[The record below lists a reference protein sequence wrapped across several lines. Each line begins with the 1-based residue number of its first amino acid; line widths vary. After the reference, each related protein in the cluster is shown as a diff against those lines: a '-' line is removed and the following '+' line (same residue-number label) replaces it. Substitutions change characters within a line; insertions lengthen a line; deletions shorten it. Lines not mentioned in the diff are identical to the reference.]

1 MIIVYGLF
9 IYSIY
14 EFLKFLF
21 LATLGDIITTIKG
34 NYDSPERDRA
44 IKRDLWTVAKS
55 IIAFII
61 ACILFQILQQA
72 FYMTASKVAH
82 SIFIAL
88 QKPLDRFRRIEK

>member
-61 ACILFQILQQA
+61 ACILF
-72 FYMTASKVAH
+72 F
-82 SIFIAL
+82 SI
-88 QKPLDRFRRIEK
+88 RITSSEICKITLIG

>member
-21 LATLGDIITTIKG
+21 LATLGDIITAIKG

-44 IKRDLWTVAKS
+44 ING
-55 IIAFII
+55 I
-61 ACILFQILQQA
+61 CGQLQRVLLLSSLPVYS
-72 FYMTASKVAH
+72 FK
-82 SIFIAL
+82 I
-88 QKPLDRFRRIEK
+88 

>member
-61 ACILFQILQQA
+61 ACILFQILIH
-72 FYMTASKVAH
+72 FPVNVFSILNYFKV
-82 SIFIAL
+82 
-88 QKPLDRFRRIEK
+88 

>member
-44 IKRDLWTVAKS
+44 IN
-55 IIAFII
+55 
-61 ACILFQILQQA
+61 QICGQLQRVLLLSSLPVYY
-72 FYMTASKVAH
+72 FK
-82 SIFIAL
+82 F
-88 QKPLDRFRRIEK
+88 

>member
-1 MIIVYGLF
+1 MDSVVITKSLFESFTIMSSNYKGSNPKDWKGVYDDIVYGLF

-61 ACILFQILQQA
+61 ACILF
-72 FYMTASKVAH
+72 
-82 SIFIAL
+82 
-88 QKPLDRFRRIEK
+88 

>member
-21 LATLGDIITTIKG
+21 LTTLGDIITAIKG

-61 ACILFQILQQA
+61 ACILFQIL
-72 FYMTASKVAH
+72 
-82 SIFIAL
+82 I
-88 QKPLDRFRRIEK
+88 

>member
-21 LATLGDIITTIKG
+21 LATLGDIITAIKG

-55 IIAFII
+55 IIAFHHCLYII
-61 ACILFQILQQA
+61 SNFNMIYSRL
-72 FYMTASKVAH
+72 
-82 SIFIAL
+82 SI
-88 QKPLDRFRRIEK
+88 

>member
-21 LATLGDIITTIKG
+21 LATLGDIITAIKG

-61 ACILFQILQQA
+61 ACILFQILKFILVSNLVISNHPEYNEKVSA
-72 FYMTASKVAH
+72 F
-82 SIFIAL
+82 
-88 QKPLDRFRRIEK
+88 

>member
-1 MIIVYGLF
+1 MSVNLDFQRTFQYFQALYSVVRISSQLF
-9 IYSIY
+9 HYSIY

-21 LATLGDIITTIKG
+21 LATLGDIITAIKG

-61 ACILFQILQQA
+61 ACILF
-72 FYMTASKVAH
+72 
-82 SIFIAL
+82 
-88 QKPLDRFRRIEK
+88 

>member
-61 ACILFQILQQA
+61 ACNIILNFKSSFWILLVIFRSYFSYSFQNIMKKYQL
-72 FYMTASKVAH
+72 FN
-82 SIFIAL
+82 
-88 QKPLDRFRRIEK
+88 

>member
-34 NYDSPERDRA
+34 NYDSPERDKA
-44 IKRDLWTVAKS
+44 VKRICGYCKKCYCSHYCLHIVLIFNMIYSRLS
-55 IIAFII
+55 I
-61 ACILFQILQQA
+61 
-72 FYMTASKVAH
+72 
-82 SIFIAL
+82 
-88 QKPLDRFRRIEK
+88 

>member
-21 LATLGDIITTIKG
+21 LATLGG

-61 ACILFQILQQA
+61 ACILF
-72 FYMTASKVAH
+72 
-82 SIFIAL
+82 
-88 QKPLDRFRRIEK
+88 

>member
-61 ACILFQILQQA
+61 ACILFEILKFILVSNLVIFNHPEYNEKVSA
-72 FYMTASKVAH
+72 F
-82 SIFIAL
+82 
-88 QKPLDRFRRIEK
+88 